1 MMVVSIEFSYFNEE
15 EEENFYYYTSVIFD
29 ERE

>member
-1 MMVVSIEFSYFNEE
+1 MVVSIEFSYFNEE
-15 EEENFYYYTSVIFD
+15 EEENFYYDTSVIFD

>member
-15 EEENFYYYTSVIFD
+15 EENFYYDTSVIFD